1 MKLRAKAIFIAGT
14 DTGVGK
20 TIITGCLA
28 KYLSEKGYRVITQK
42 WIQTGCR
49 SVLSSDIKLHLKLMR
64 RDTGSIKELLHFILP
79 YIFKT
84 PCSPH
89 LASRI
94 ENKKIHENKIIKS
107 FKALSAKLDF
117 VIVEGTGG
125 ALVPF
130 NRNRLVIDIVKELD
144 LAVLIVA
151 ENKLGAIN
159 HTLLTIE
166 ALTQRKIR
174 ILGLVFNNVK
184 EKNKYI
190 LKDNPQIIK
199 TLTKQKVFGILPSC
213 DSYQLLYENFIPI
226 GKKILREL

>member
-1 MKLRAKAIFIAGT
+1 
-14 DTGVGK
+14 
-20 TIITGCLA
+20 
-28 KYLSEKGYRVITQK
+28 
-42 WIQTGCR
+42 R

-64 RDTGSIKELLHFILP
+64 RDTGSIKELLHFVLP